1 MPNSHRDAPACP
13 VDTSS
18 PTREAAAVSRRRFL
32 GGSALAL
39 GSLAAGSLDALVA
52 RAANAQ
58 RLDQSPDYG
67 PLVETADRTTGLPLL
82 RLPEGFTYSSFGWT
96 GDLMD
101 DGAPTPGSH
110 DGMAVVARRSGRV
123 WLVRNHELGGTGTP
137 FAAPNITYD
146 PLGRGGTTTLQFHQ
160 PSGRWEASWGS
171 IGGTVTNCA
180 GGPTPWGSWLTCE
193 ETLVDEAN
201 GFQKP
206 HGWVYEVPAHG
217 LAVPQ
222 PLKGLGRF
230 VHEAVAVQ
238 PGTGI
243 VYETEDRGTAGFY
256 RFIPLTKGALHQG
269 GVLQMLRVVGS
280 WQADLTGS
288 FPLGTVF
295 DVDWVTIDFPERAHN
310 PGTTD
315 ALGVHTQGHD
325 EGGATFI
332 RGEGAWFADGR
343 VFFIS
348 TSGGAAG
355 EGQVWEYSPGREQLR
370 LIFESPSEQVLD
382 NPDNITVSP
391 RGGIIL
397 CEDGD
402 LDGQRLQGL
411 TRQGEIF
418 PFAQNNVVL
427 NGEKNG
433 IVGDFRGREF
443 AGATFGPNG
452 KYLFVNIQ
460 TPGITFAITG
470 PWRTGA
476 L

>member
-1 MPNSHRDAPACP
+1 MPNSHFDAPP
-13 VDTSS
+13 
-18 PTREAAAVSRRRFL
+18 VSRRRFL
-32 GGSALAL
+32 GGSALAI
-39 GSLAAGSLDALVA
+39 GGLAAGSLDALVA

-67 PLVETADRTTGLPLL
+67 PLLETADQTTGLPLL
-82 RLPEGFTYSSFGWT
+82 KLPDGFTYTSFGWT
-96 GDLMD
+96 GDPMD
-101 DGAPTPGSH
+101 DGAPTPASH
-110 DGMAVVARRSGRV
+110 DGMAVVARRGGRI
-123 WLVRNHELGGTGTP
+123 WLVRNHELGGTGAP

-146 PLGRGGTTTLQFHQ
+146 PRGRGGTTTLQFHQ
-160 PSGRWEASWGS
+160 PSGRWEASWAS

-193 ETLVDEAN
+193 ETLVDQAN
-201 GFQKP
+201 GFEEP

-222 PLKGLGRF
+222 PLTGLGRF

-238 PGTGI
+238 PATGV

-256 RFIPLTKGALHQG
+256 RFVPAVKGDLRRG
-269 GVLQMLRVVGS
+269 GVLQMLRVVGTQ
-280 WQADLTGS
+280 QADLRAGV
-288 FPLGTVF
+288 PMGAEL
-295 DVDWVTIDFPERAHN
+295 DVDWVTIDVPERAHT

-315 ALGVHTQGHD
+315 SLGVYRQGHD
-325 EGGATFI
+325 KGGATFT

-343 VFFIS
+343 VVFIS
-348 TSGGAAG
+348 TNGGDAG
-355 EGQVWEYSPGREQLR
+355 EGQVWEYHPQRQRLR
-370 LIFESPSEQVLD
+370 LLFESPSEQVLD

-402 LDGQRLQGL
+402 LEGQRLHGL
-411 TRQGEIF
+411 TRRGEIF

-427 NGEKNG
+427 NGERNG
-433 IVGDFRGREF
+433 IAGDFRDREF
-443 AGATFGPNG
+443 AGATFGPSG
-452 KYLFVNIQ
+452 RYLFVNIQ

-470 PWRTGA
+470 PWQKGA